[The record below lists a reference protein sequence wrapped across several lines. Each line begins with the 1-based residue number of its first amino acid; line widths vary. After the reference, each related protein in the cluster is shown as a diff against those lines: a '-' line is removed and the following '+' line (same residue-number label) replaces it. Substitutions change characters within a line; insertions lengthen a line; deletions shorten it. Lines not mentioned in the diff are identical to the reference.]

1 MMNEANEPSW
11 LQTIFSPKTYKST
24 GCFNIKFPGLALAW
38 LIITASIVV
47 RIIFLPPLIHN
58 AADISELKTD
68 LQHNQIKNNSR
79 SFSFSSV
86 LFVICG
92 WTIRSSESKIF
103 IKLFISILPTMNLFR
118 FGRISL

>member
-1 MMNEANEPSW
+1 MMNEHNEPSW

-38 LIITASIVV
+38 LIITASTVV

-68 LQHNQIKNNSR
+68 LQHNRNKIKTIFDR
-79 SFSFSSV
+79 FLLALYFLSFV
-86 LFVICG
+86 VGLYGAAKV
-92 WTIRSSESKIF
+92 
-103 IKLFISILPTMNLFR
+103 R
-118 FGRISL
+118 FL